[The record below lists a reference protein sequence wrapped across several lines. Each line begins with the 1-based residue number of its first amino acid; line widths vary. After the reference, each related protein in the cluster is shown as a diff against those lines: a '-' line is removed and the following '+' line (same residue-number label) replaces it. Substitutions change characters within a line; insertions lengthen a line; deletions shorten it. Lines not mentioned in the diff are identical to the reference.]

1 MTQPGFVI
9 RGKGHP
15 DSLQSASHGAGRQMS
30 RTKAFQ
36 TISKESFKKAIEEAG
51 IELIG
56 SDLDEAPMV
65 YKDIHGVI
73 ENQSELV
80 HVLAKF
86 TPKIV
91 RMAEGKE
98 RAED

>member
-1 MTQPGFVI
+1 
-9 RGKGHP
+9 
-15 DSLQSASHGAGRQMS
+15 MS
-30 RTKAFQ
+30 RSKAFQ
-36 TISKESFKKAIEEAG
+36 TISKDAFKKAVEEAG

-65 YKDIHGVI
+65 YKDIYQVI
-73 ENQSELV
+73 EHQAELV
-80 HVLAKF
+80 QVLAKF
-86 TPKIV
+86 TPRIV